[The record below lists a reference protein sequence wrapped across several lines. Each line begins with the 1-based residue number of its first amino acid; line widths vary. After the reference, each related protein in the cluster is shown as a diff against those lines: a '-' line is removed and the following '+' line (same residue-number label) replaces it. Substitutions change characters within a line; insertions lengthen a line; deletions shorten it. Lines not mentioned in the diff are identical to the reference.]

1 MSDLHDKPARDLT
14 QDEIVRWVRSVCSM
28 VNVET
33 IRWPDGS
40 VGLVNAP
47 RKWCA
52 VVDAMFQGLVAMTAG
67 EPLPRLVPTEKTNAL
82 ASRTEGTK

>member
-1 MSDLHDKPARDLT
+1 MSDLHDKRGTELT
-14 QDEIVRWVRSVCSM
+14 QDDIVRWVRSVCSM

-52 VVDAMFQGLVAMTAG
+52 VVDAMFQGLVAVAQG
-67 EPLPRLVPTEKTNAL
+67 AALPRLVPAEDPN
-82 ASRTEGTK
+82 RTTTK